1 MQMLHRN
8 ATGIVKMSIQ
18 RERVGAIHDARL
30 KFVGRDE
37 TRTRMEVAELPRPEH
52 HYNVGYD

>member
-1 MQMLHRN
+1 M
-8 ATGIVKMSIQ
+8 MSIK